1 MYKDFF
7 SANLDRAKIVAID
20 SIDKKHDKIFKN
32 ILSDVKEM
40 QQFLKDFLEMEVNAE
55 NLEKYKNS
63 FITSNFKNKE
73 SDIIYKQ
80 KDKQKDKQ
88 IYYLI
93 EHQSSLDSNMPTR
106 ILNYCVELMRE
117 VQKDFKK
124 QKNINPVIVPI
135 VIYTGTKNWK
145 IPINF
150 SDTQKVEEKYKEY
163 TINLKYK
170 LIDINKYNKE
180 ELIKINTKLSSMLLI
195 EKYQTSQEIRN
206 ILLKLNSI
214 NNNKDRKMWLLDVI
228 NYILADTLKEERQEI
243 IKLILGG
250 EDDMEEWLERV
261 KRNDERIKRRIVRK
275 ALERTLIQ
283 YIRNMLN
290 NKETDEKIMRYTN
303 INQEELDRIKK
314 KIEAQNRQPLKN
326 KTKNL
331 NNKTLQNI

>member
-7 SANLDRAKIVAID
+7 STNFDTTKIVAID

-80 KDKQKDKQ
+80 KDKT

-135 VIYTGTKNWK
+135 VIYTGTKKWK
-145 IPINF
+145 ISTNF
-150 SDTQKVEEKYKEY
+150 ADTQKVEEKYREY

-180 ELIKINTKLSSMLLI
+180 ELIKLNTKLSSMLLI
-195 EKYQTSQEIRN
+195 EKYQTTQEIRN
-206 ILLKLNSI
+206 ILIELNSL
-214 NNNKDRKMWLLDVI
+214 NSNTERKMWLLDVI
-228 NYILADTLKEERQEI
+228 NYILSDTLKEEKQEI
-243 IKLILGG
+243 IKLIMKG
-250 EDDMEEWLERV
+250 ENEMDEWLERV
-261 KRNDERIKRRIVRK
+261 KRNDEKIRK
-275 ALERTLIQ
+275 GLMKQWERKGERNGRMKIIEQ
-283 YIRNMLN
+283 YIKNMLKY
-290 NKETDEKIMRYTN
+290 KETDEKIMQYTN
-303 INQEELDRIKK
+303 INQEQLERIKK
-314 KIEAQNRQPLKN
+314 KIQAQSKQVEN
-326 KTKNL
+326 
-331 NNKTLQNI
+331 

>member
-7 SANLDRAKIVAID
+7 SANLDTTKIVAID

-40 QQFLKDFLEMEVNAE
+40 QKFLKDFLEMEVDAE

-73 SDIIYKQ
+73 SDIIY
-80 KDKQKDKQ
+80 KQKDKQ

-124 QKNINPVIVPI
+124 KKNINPIIVPI
-135 VIYTGTKNWK
+135 VIYTETKKWK
-145 IPINF
+145 IPTNF

-195 EKYQTSQEIRN
+195 EKYQTPQEIRN
-206 ILLKLNSI
+206 ILLELNSI
-214 NNNKDRKMWLLDVI
+214 NNNKKRKMWLLDVI
-228 NYILADTLKEERQEI
+228 NYILADTLKEEKQEI

-250 EDDMEEWLERV
+250 EDDMDEWLERV
-261 KRNDERIKRRIVRK
+261 KRNDEKQRKGLIKQAK
-275 ALERTLIQ
+275 
-283 YIRNMLN
+283 RNMEKKIMNQLIIN
-290 NKETDEKIMRYTN
+290 MLKYQVTDEKIIQYTG
-303 INQEELDRIKK
+303 INQEQLE
-314 KIEAQNRQPLKN
+314 KIKN

-331 NNKTLQNI
+331 NNKMPQNS

>member
-7 SANLDRAKIVAID
+7 SANLDTTKIVAID

-40 QQFLKDFLEMEVNAE
+40 QRFLKDFLEMEVNAE

-80 KDKQKDKQ
+80 KDKQ

-117 VQKDFKK
+117 VQKDFKR

-135 VIYTGTKNWK
+135 VIYTGTKKWK
-145 IPINF
+145 IPTNF

-195 EKYQTSQEIRN
+195 EKYQTPQEIRN
-206 ILLKLNSI
+206 ILLELNSI
-214 NNNKDRKMWLLDVI
+214 NNNKKRKMWLLDVI

-250 EDDMEEWLERV
+250 EDDMDEWLERV
-261 KRNDERIKRRIVRK
+261 KRNDEKQRKGLIKQAKRNVEKKIMNQ
-275 ALERTLIQ
+275 LI
-283 YIRNMLN
+283 INML
-290 NKETDEKIMRYTN
+290 KYQVTDEKIMQCTG
-303 INQEELDRIKK
+303 INQEQLE
-314 KIEAQNRQPLKN
+314 KIKN
-326 KTKNL
+326 KTKNF
-331 NNKTLQNI
+331 NNKTLQNT

>member
-7 SANLDRAKIVAID
+7 SANLDTTKIVAID

-40 QQFLKDFLEMEVNAE
+40 QEFLKDFLEMEVNVE
-55 NLEKYKNS
+55 DLEKYKNS
-63 FITSNFKNKE
+63 FITSNYKNKE
-73 SDIIYKQ
+73 SDIIY
-80 KDKQKDKQ
+80 KQKDKQ

-195 EKYQTSQEIRN
+195 EKYQTSREIRN

-228 NYILADTLKEERQEI
+228 NYILADTLKEEKQEI

-250 EDDMEEWLERV
+250 EDEMDEWLERV
-261 KRNDERIKRRIVRK
+261 KRNDEKQRKGLIKQAKRNVEKKIMNQ
-275 ALERTLIQ
+275 LI
-283 YIRNMLN
+283 INML
-290 NKETDEKIMRYTN
+290 KYQVTDEKIIQYTG
-303 INQEELDRIKK
+303 INQEQLE
-314 KIEAQNRQPLKN
+314 KIKN

-331 NNKTLQNI
+331 NNKMPQNS

>member
-32 ILSDVKEM
+32 ILSNVKEM
-40 QQFLKDFLEMEVNAE
+40 QRFLKDFLEMEVNAE

-63 FITSNFKNKE
+63 FITSNYKNKE
-73 SDIIYKQ
+73 SDIIY
-80 KDKQKDKQ
+80 KQKDKQ

-93 EHQSSLDSNMPTR
+93 EHQSSLDSNMPIR

-195 EKYQTSQEIRN
+195 EKYQTTQEIRN
-206 ILLKLNSI
+206 ILLELNSI

-250 EDDMEEWLERV
+250 DDDMDEWLERV
-261 KRNDERIKRRIVRK
+261 KRNDEKQRKGLIKQAK
-275 ALERTLIQ
+275 
-283 YIRNMLN
+283 RNMEKKIMNQLIIN
-290 NKETDEKIMRYTN
+290 MLKYQVTDEKIMQYTG
-303 INQEELDRIKK
+303 INQEQLE
-314 KIEAQNRQPLKN
+314 KIKN

-331 NNKTLQNI
+331 NNKMPQNS

>member
-7 SANLDRAKIVAID
+7 SENLDIEKIVAKD
-20 SIDKKHDKIFKN
+20 SIDKKHDKIFKS

-40 QQFLKDFLEMEVNAE
+40 QRFLKDFLEMEVNVE

-63 FITSNFKNKE
+63 FITSNYKNKE
-73 SDIIYKQ
+73 SDIIY
-80 KDKQKDKQ
+80 KQKDKQ

-93 EHQSSLDSNMPTR
+93 EHQSSLDLNMPMR

-117 VQKDFKK
+117 VQKDYNK
-124 QKNINPVIVPI
+124 QKNMNPVIVPI

-150 SDTQKVEEKYKEY
+150 SDTQKVEGKYKEY

-170 LIDINKYNKE
+170 LIDLNKYNKE

-228 NYILADTLKEERQEI
+228 NYILADTLKEEKQEI